1 MLIDEKGNPTSGRG
15 SGERTRVERGAG
27 GMGANGVAGNTAAD
41 AFPGPP
47 VGQAGDPRP
56 PWGVTLEML
65 QGHFNKHLKEAAK
78 DLGVGSTTLKRI
90 CRHFGIARWPRR
102 SLKSKQGKLNN
113 AIKTLSAYG
122 SGDAGGSMHGG
133 SMHGGSMHGGSMLT
147 GVTGTTHGGASMMSM
162 ARPSTWAVRKRRET
176 AAGTREGSPCTAR
189 SPAARG
195 TTPC

>member
-1 MLIDEKGNPTSGRG
+1 
-15 SGERTRVERGAG
+15 
-27 GMGANGVAGNTAAD
+27 
-41 AFPGPP
+41 
-47 VGQAGDPRP
+47 
-56 PWGVTLEML
+56 ML

-133 SMHGGSMHGGSMLT
+133 SMHGGSMLT

-162 ARPSTWAVRKRRET
+162 GAPEYVGGPEAPET
-176 AAGTREGSPCTAR
+176 AAGTREGQSVHGPLAGGSGDYAVLMNER
-189 SPAARG
+189 VGARG
-195 TTPC
+195 VFGGVSNNGPSGTNALKTRARRARRAPGGGPPARGPARGEPGDEPARRFGVPVPDAR